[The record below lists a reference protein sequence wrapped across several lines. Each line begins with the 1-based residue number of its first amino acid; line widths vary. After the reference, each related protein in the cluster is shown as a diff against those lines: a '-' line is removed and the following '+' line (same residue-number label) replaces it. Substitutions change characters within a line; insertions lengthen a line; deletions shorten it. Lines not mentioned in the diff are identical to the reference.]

1 MKKKIIFAFVV
12 IAVGCAFAAY
22 KVLYKEHRNISLENA
37 TFSISVKT
45 LEQEFLAN
53 DSLANAKFADKT
65 IEVHGKITNIDAA
78 SNSITIDE
86 KLEAVLFVKDNGLQL
101 QQQVHVKGR
110 FVGYDDLLGEFK
122 MDQVS
127 PLK

>member
-1 MKKKIIFAFVV
+1 MKKKIIFAFA
-12 IAVGCAFAAY
+12 IITAGCAFAAY
-22 KVLYKEHRNISLENA
+22 KFLYREHRDISTENA

-53 DSLANAKFADKT
+53 DSLANAKYADKT
-65 IEVHGKITNIDAA
+65 IEVNGKITNTDAA

-86 KLEAVLFVKDNGLQL
+86 KLEAVLSVKDKNLQL
-101 QQQVHVKGR
+101 QQQVHIKGR
-110 FVGYDDLLGEFK
+110 FVGYDDLLGELK

-127 PLK
+127 LLK